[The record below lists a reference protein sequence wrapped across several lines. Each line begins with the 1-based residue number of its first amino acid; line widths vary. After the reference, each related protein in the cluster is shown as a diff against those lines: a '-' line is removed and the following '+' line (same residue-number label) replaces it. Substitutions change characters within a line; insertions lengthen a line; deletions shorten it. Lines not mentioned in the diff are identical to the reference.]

1 MCTKNWA
8 YAALLIAS
16 VAAVYGAIQLGLVF
30 YPESTVSWPRLK
42 VPELQVPFIRTLIT
56 LLVVIL
62 VSRLMGSLF
71 LTLKQP
77 RVIGEIVG
85 GILLGPSALGAIAPT
100 VAATI
105 LPTSSLPFL
114 SIISQIGILLFM
126 FLVGLELDLSSIKR
140 SGRAALL
147 ISHASIVAPFLLGIV
162 SALFLYKGYSPTGAP
177 FSSFAL
183 FIGVSMSVTAFPVLA
198 RILSDT
204 GLSKTPAGTIAL
216 TCAAIDDATAWCLL
230 AIVIGLLNATPVAAV
245 TTVALTIAY
254 VFLMIFAV
262 RPILR
267 RLVPRLERSREHIS
281 EESLAFILICLLI
294 SAVATEFI
302 GIHALFGGFLL
313 GVIIP
318 HESLIA
324 KDLTGRLE
332 DLVRV
337 FFLPAFFA
345 YTGMRTHIGLLES
358 SGDVLACLGLI
369 LVATVG
375 KFGGAYSAGRISG
388 LSKKDSAIIGVLM
401 NTRGLVGLIV
411 LNTGLDYGVL
421 TPKLFTM
428 LVLMAVVTTVATGP
442 LIRMLRER

>member
-1 MCTKNWA
+1 MRTKNWG

-16 VAAVYGAIQLGLVF
+16 VAAAYGAVRLGLIF
-30 YPESTVSWPRLK
+30 YPDPAVTMPLLK
-42 VPELQVPFIRTLIT
+42 APELQAPFIRTLLT
-56 LLVVIL
+56 LIAVIL

-71 LTLKQP
+71 LMLKQP
-77 RVIGEIVG
+77 RVIGEIIG
-85 GILLGPSALGAIAPT
+85 GIFLGPSVLGALAPN

-126 FLVGLELDLSSIKR
+126 FLVGLELDLPSIKK

-147 ISHASIVAPFLLGIV
+147 ISHASIVAPFLLGIG
-162 SALFLYKGYSPTGAP
+162 AAIFLYKGYSPPGAP

-204 GLSKTPAGTIAL
+204 GLSKTSVGTLAL

-230 AIVIGLLNATPVAAV
+230 AIVIGLLNATPVAALG
-245 TTVALTIAY
+245 TVVLTIAY
-254 VFLMIFAV
+254 VVLMIYVVGPF
-262 RPILR
+262 LR
-267 RLVPRLERSREHIS
+267 RLLPRLERSRQHIS
-281 EESLAFILICLLI
+281 EESLAFILVCLLI
-294 SAVATEFI
+294 SAVTTEFI
-302 GIHALFGGFLL
+302 GIHALFGGFLM
-313 GVIIP
+313 GAIIP
-318 HESLIA
+318 HESLLA
-324 KDLTGRLE
+324 RDLTGRLE

-345 YTGMRTHIGLLES
+345 FTGMRTHIGLLES
-358 SGDVLACLGLI
+358 SSDVLACVGLI
-369 LVATVG
+369 LVATAG
-375 KFGGAYSAGRISG
+375 KFGGAYFAGRVSG
-388 LSKKDSAIIGVLM
+388 LSKRDSAMIGVLM

-428 LVLMAVVTTVATGP
+428 LVLMAIVTTVATGP
-442 LIRMLRER
+442 LIRILRAR